1 MGTPAFAVPVLTSLL
16 DAGHECAGV
25 YTQPD
30 KPSGRGKRSAASA
43 VKSFAIERGLRVFQP
58 SSLRRAE
65 VSDELAILSPDLIV
79 VAAYGKFL
87 PANVLELPPMG
98 CLNIHPSL
106 LPKYR
111 GPSPVAAAILSGD
124 ESTGVSIIKLDEG
137 MDTGPIVGQL
147 ETPIAPNETADAL
160 TMRLF
165 EMGATLL
172 VESLPAWTDGSLA
185 AAPQDESKAS
195 VTSRLSR
202 KDGGIDWS
210 LPASHIALQVR
221 AYHPWPGTFTS
232 WQGRSLKIIE
242 ASVESEATDVVPGSV
257 TGLSDGGLLIGAGRG
272 ALRVRRLQLEGR
284 QPVTADEFVRGY
296 PAVVGAT
303 LGE

>member
-30 KPSGRGKRSAASA
+30 KPSGRGKRNAASA
-43 VKSFAIERGLRVFQP
+43 VKSFALERGLRVYQP

-65 VSDELAILSPDLIV
+65 VSDELAKLSPDLIV

-87 PANVLELPPMG
+87 PANVLELPPLG

-106 LPKYR
+106 LPNYR
-111 GPSPVAAAILSGD
+111 GPSPVASAILSGE
-124 ESTGVSIIKLDEG
+124 ESTGVTIIKLDEG
-137 MDTGPIVGQL
+137 MDTGPIVAHQ
-147 ETPIAPNETADAL
+147 ESPIAPNETADAL

-165 EMGATLL
+165 EMGAALL
-172 VESLPAWTDGSLA
+172 IESLPAWADRGLA
-185 AAPQDESKAS
+185 AAPQDESKAT

-202 KDGGIDWS
+202 EDGRIDWS
-210 LPASHIALQVR
+210 LQASRIALQVR
-221 AYHPWPGTFTS
+221 AYHAWPGTFTS

-242 ASVESEATDVVPGSV
+242 VSVESEAADDEPGRV
-257 TGLSDGGLLIGAGRG
+257 TGLSDGGLLVDAGRG